1 MGMSRVKAST
11 IPIVILVTLSLMTTS
26 VNAFS
31 AVVVS
36 TARQRPCS
44 TFGSTTG
51 STASIMADRYS
62 SQHFTTTTRYSAT
75 KQDTDKDYH
84 RKRRLAKQLASI
96 PKQAAK
102 IYTDYAQRLWLETN
116 TDARSLIAQDR
127 ATSSIR
133 TVEHMMRREE
143 YLDLAEDGHIEEA
156 RQQLVQS
163 CQQMLQLLDQQRKKS
178 LVLTSANVTDT
189 ELVSLSDETNV
200 KPAGKQTSRSV
211 LFGAAMGA
219 VVACWVFSGNWIF
232 TGVFT
237 LMTILGQ
244 LEYYRMVMNTGIYPA
259 RRISIVGASSMFL
272 TVGTRTSIR
281 CASCCRQETLVFLTL
296 TLSLRFIMLH

>member
-84 RKRRLAKQLASI
+84 RKRRPEAVRPLLAG
-96 PKQAAK
+96 
-102 IYTDYAQRLWLETN
+102 
-116 TDARSLIAQDR
+116 QDR
-127 ATSSIR
+127 
-133 TVEHMMRREE
+133 
-143 YLDLAEDGHIEEA
+143 
-156 RQQLVQS
+156 
-163 CQQMLQLLDQQRKKS
+163 K
-178 LVLTSANVTDT
+178 
-189 ELVSLSDETNV
+189 
-200 KPAGKQTSRSV
+200 
-211 LFGAAMGA
+211 AAHEGGP
-219 VVACWVFSGNWIF
+219 SGY
-232 TGVFT
+232 T
-237 LMTILGQ
+237 
-244 LEYYRMVMNTGIYPA
+244 
-259 RRISIVGASSMFL
+259 
-272 TVGTRTSIR
+272 
-281 CASCCRQETLVFLTL
+281 
-296 TLSLRFIMLH
+296 

>member
-1 MGMSRVKAST
+1 MIRVKTST
-11 IPIVILVTLSLMTTS
+11 VPIVIMVTLSLMVTS

-36 TARQRPCS
+36 TTRQRPGS
-44 TFGSTTG
+44 TFGSTSG
-51 STASIMADRYS
+51 STASIMAGRYS
-62 SQHFTTTTRYSAT
+62 SLHFTSSTRCSAT

-84 RKRRLAKQLASI
+84 RKRRLAKQFASI

-102 IYTDYAQRLWLETN
+102 IYTDYAQRLWQETN

-143 YLDLAEDGHIEEA
+143 YLDLTEDGPTEEA
-156 RQQLVQS
+156 RQQLVRA
-163 CQQMLQLLDQQRKKS
+163 CQQMLQLLDQQRRNQS
-178 LVLTSANVTDT
+178 LDLTSANITGT
-189 ELVSLSDETNV
+189 ELVSLSDETTV
-200 KPAGKQTSRSV
+200 KPAAKRTSRSV

-259 RRISIVGASSMFL
+259 RRISVVGASSMFL
-272 TVGTRTSIR
+272 TVGTRHPSSVLRDTSTR
-281 CASCCRQETLVFLTL
+281 LPN
-296 TLSLRFIMLH
+296 RFH